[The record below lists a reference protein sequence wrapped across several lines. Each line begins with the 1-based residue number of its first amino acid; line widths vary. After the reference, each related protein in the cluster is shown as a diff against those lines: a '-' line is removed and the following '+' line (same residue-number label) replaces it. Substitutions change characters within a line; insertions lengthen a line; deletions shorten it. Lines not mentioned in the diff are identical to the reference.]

1 MKPSEQAYW
10 EDLTIQLRLAGL
22 DGADIGAVLEE
33 SKDHLAVSGEQPRDA
48 FGAPAEYASELA
60 ASHRA
65 RAPRGLDLS
74 RGDLIA
80 AAAQLGAWWML
91 VAGIVALA
99 QTEAVA
105 IQPGLVAGWVALTI
119 GFAWP
124 VWPAVR
130 AFTIRRTGFVVP
142 VAAMTLV
149 VAISVALSILWR
161 DPTIALVRPLPT
173 ILLALVI
180 IAGCWWRAWR
190 QRDPIQRPIADQH
203 R

>member
-1 MKPSEQAYW
+1 MKPSEQSYW

-22 DGADIGAVLEE
+22 NGAEIGAVLEE
-33 SKDHLAVSGEQPRDA
+33 SKDHLAASGEHPGDA
-48 FGAPAEYASELA
+48 FGAPAEFASELA
-60 ASHRA
+60 ASRRA
-65 RAPRGLDLS
+65 RPPRGLDLS
-74 RGDLIA
+74 RGDLLA

-91 VAGIVALA
+91 VSGIVALA
-99 QTEAVA
+99 QTEAVE
-105 IQPGLVAGWVALTI
+105 IRPGVVAAWAVLTV

-149 VAISVALSILWR
+149 VASSVALSVLWR
-161 DPTIALVRPLPT
+161 DPAIAVVRPLPT
-173 ILLALVI
+173 ILLALLI

-190 QRDPIQRPIADQH
+190 KRDPIQRPIVDQH